1 MRFPTW
7 PGWKRFPSNRRTVG
21 AALIGVVLL
30 ACAGWAA
37 ASQIRSP
44 AQIAADTAAPDPSL
58 ISVPVERRALA
69 TEVIV
74 RGTVRYGEPQ
84 AIALPVS
91 GLKNSTQVVSR
102 PPQRDA
108 QLREGSVALT
118 VSGRPVFVLQGQTP
132 MDRDLGP
139 GDSGTDVMQLER
151 ALARLGHSPGAA
163 DGRYDGATGA
173 AVAEL
178 YRSHDAAPFGLTE
191 GQSEK
196 LGTAAAAVAAASD
209 SLLQARV
216 AERTGDADVNQARL
230 DAAAAAEAL
239 PPARAAIV
247 SARSRIAEARD
258 LARIAGRQ
266 ERSGDATA
274 RRDLAAAQVD
284 LTAKQN
290 ALAEAT
296 GARDDAQRELNTLPQ
311 DAEAE
316 RAAASTALRVALTQ
330 MASARAD
337 ITAAQNALDAAR
349 KVLTE
354 SIRRA
359 RDDGRKAVRD
369 LALAKADSFEAQ
381 RTLATLQRKHQLAL
395 ARVRI
400 LGQTPGMRAERGLV
414 ATASIELSRVRRE
427 FMRLAGRSGIQVPAD
442 EVLFFASTPVR
453 VDSVAAERG
462 SQLSGDVMTVSN
474 TRLAID
480 SSLSPQEKDLVHVG
494 DRVRIEE
501 SDLRIDIS
509 GQVSE
514 VADKPGTN
522 ANFDPGRTYFEVT
535 PLDAPAALVGASV
548 KLSIAVQSTA
558 GEVLAVPISALSIGA
573 DGRERVQVD
582 RAGRASLVY
591 VRTGLRAQG
600 LVEVSPRKAGEL
612 TEGDLVVVGA
622 GARSAGKG
630 TTGSQAPATPS
641 GVSTTPSAA
650 AGAGAGGSAG
660 SGSGAAAPA
669 GTTTTPATTTAAP
682 PPAGAPE
689 PEPGATTSGGQG
701 TFRGP

>member
-1 MRFPTW
+1 MRFPEW
-7 PGWKRFPSNRRTVG
+7 AGWKRFPSNRRTVG
-21 AALIGVVLL
+21 AALVGVVLL

-58 ISVPVERRALA
+58 ISVPVERRSLA

-74 RGTVRYGEPQ
+74 RGTVRYGKPQ
-84 AIALPVS
+84 AVALPVS

-102 PPQRDA
+102 PPRRDA
-108 QLREGSVALT
+108 QLRDGSVAMT

-132 MDRDLGP
+132 MNRDLGP
-139 GDSGTDVMQLER
+139 GDSGTDVLQLER
-151 ALARLGHSPGAA
+151 ALARLGHSPGAV

-196 LGTAAAAVAAASD
+196 LSTAAAAVATASD
-209 SLLQARV
+209 NLLQARV

-230 DAAAAAEAL
+230 DAAAVSETL

-258 LARIAGRQ
+258 LGRIAGRQ
-266 ERSGDATA
+266 EKSGDAGA
-274 RRDLAAAQVD
+274 RRDVAAAEVD
-284 LTAKQN
+284 VTAKQN

-311 DAEAE
+311 DADAE
-316 RAAASTALRVALTQ
+316 RAAASTALRAALTA

-337 ITAAQNALDAAR
+337 ITAAQNALDAAK

-359 RDDGRKAVRD
+359 RDDGRKAARD
-369 LALAKADSFEAQ
+369 LALAKADSLEAQ
-381 RTLATLQRKHQLAL
+381 RTLVTLKRKHELAL

-400 LGQTPGMRAERGLV
+400 LGQTPDTRVEHGLV
-414 ATASIELSRVRRE
+414 TTASIELGRVRNE
-427 FMRLAGRSGIQVPAD
+427 FTRLAARSGIQVPAD
-442 EVLFFASTPVR
+442 EVLFFATTPVR
-453 VDSVAAERG
+453 VDSVAADRG
-462 SQLSGDVMTVSN
+462 SQLAGDVMTVSN

-480 SSLSPQEKDLVHVG
+480 SSLSPQEKDLVHAG

-501 SDLRIDIS
+501 SDLRIDIN
-509 GQVSE
+509 GRVSR

-535 PLDAPAALVGASV
+535 PFDAPAALVGASV

-582 RAGRASLVY
+582 RGRGGATVVY

-600 LVEVSPRKAGEL
+600 LVEVSPRRAGEL
-612 TEGDLVVVGA
+612 KQGDLVVVGA
-622 GARSAGKG
+622 GARSAAKG
-630 TTGSQAPATPS
+630 ATGSGAPATPA
-641 GVSTTPSAA
+641 GVSTTPSSAA
-650 AGAGAGGSAG
+650 AG
-660 SGSGAAAPA
+660 APA

-682 PPAGAPE
+682 PPAAAATPDA
-689 PEPGATTSGGQG
+689 PGATANGGQG

>member
-1 MRFPTW
+1 MTSGPATAARTCGSSSARW
-7 PGWKRFPSNRRTVG
+7 PGS
-21 AALIGVVLL
+21 AI
-30 ACAGWAA
+30 
-37 ASQIRSP
+37 
-44 AQIAADTAAPDPSL
+44 
-58 ISVPVERRALA
+58 RRAP
-69 TEVIV
+69 TT
-74 RGTVRYGEPQ
+74 GC
-84 AIALPVS
+84 
-91 GLKNSTQVVSR
+91 
-102 PPQRDA
+102 
-108 QLREGSVALT
+108 
-118 VSGRPVFVLQGQTP
+118 
-132 MDRDLGP
+132 
-139 GDSGTDVMQLER
+139 
-151 ALARLGHSPGAA
+151 
-163 DGRYDGATGA
+163 YDGATGA

-178 YRSHDAAPFGLTE
+178 YRSHDSAPFGLTE

-196 LGTAAAAVAAASD
+196 LSTAAAAVATASD
-209 SLLQARV
+209 NLLQARV
-216 AERTGDADVNQARL
+216 AARTGDADVNQARL

-258 LARIAGRQ
+258 LGRIASRQ
-266 ERSGDATA
+266 ERSGDAGA
-274 RRDLAAAQVD
+274 RREVATAQVD

-311 DAEAE
+311 DAESE

-337 ITAAQNALDAAR
+337 ITAAQNALDAAK

-354 SIRRA
+354 SIRPRA
-359 RDDGRKAVRD
+359 RRRAQGCARPRR
-369 LALAKADSFEAQ
+369 SPRPTRFEAQ
-381 RTLATLQRKHQLAL
+381 RTLATLKRKHQLAL

-400 LGQTPGMRAERGLV
+400 LGQTPGTRVEPDLV
-414 ATASIELSRVRRE
+414 ATASRELGRVQGE
-427 FMRLAGRSGIQVPAD
+427 FARLAARSGVQVPAD

-462 SQLSGDVMTVSN
+462 SQPSGAVMTVSN

-494 DRVRIEE
+494 DRVHIEE

-509 GQVSE
+509 GRVGR

-535 PLDAPAALVGASV
+535 PFDAPAALVGASV

-582 RAGRASLVY
+582 RAGGASLVY

-630 TTGSQAPATPS
+630 TTGSRAPATPA

-650 AGAGAGGSAG
+650 AGA
-660 SGSGAAAPA
+660 GSGAAAPA

-689 PEPGATTSGGQG
+689 PDPGATTNGGQG